1 MQVPIKDIKVK
12 KRIRK
17 EMGDIGALA
26 DSLKRY
32 GLINPIVISKGNQL
46 IAGQRRL
53 EAAKMLGWRTINAI
67 VSESRGELNY
77 LELELEE
84 NIQRHD
90 FNMEEIASATRAIY
104 KLRNPGFLRRI
115 FGAIAYFFRRL
126 FGIEEDF

>member
-1 MQVPIKDIKVK
+1 MQVPISDIKVK

-26 DSLKRY
+26 ESLKRY
-32 GLINPIVISKGNQL
+32 GQISPIVISKKNLL

-53 EAAKMLGWRTINAI
+53 EAAKTLGWRTINAVI
-67 VSESRGELNY
+67 SESSSELNH

-90 FNMEEIASATRAIY
+90 FNMEEIAEATKKLDR
-104 KLRNPGFLRRI
+104 LRNPGFFRRI
-115 FGAIAYFFRRL
+115 FNAIACFFRRL
-126 FGIEEDF
+126 FGISE